1 MNRPLPIL
9 AILLGAAGLLPFLG
23 AGLAALGPQPQ
34 GDRAMMALVAYGAV
48 ILSFLGGVHWGF
60 ALQDSADR
68 GQRQRL
74 LLGVAPSLVGWVAL
88 LLAMAIQTEAGV
100 ALLAAGVLGTTI
112 VEARAQRAGLMPRG
126 YMALRYGLSGV
137 VIVVLVVVV
146 FLRLINAHI
155 TLW

>member
-1 MNRPLPIL
+1 MTRPLPIT
-9 AILLGAAGLLPFLG
+9 ATLLGAAGLLPFLG
-23 AGLAALGPQPQ
+23 AGLAALGPQ

-60 ALQDSADR
+60 ALQDPADR
-68 GQRQRL
+68 GQRPRL

-88 LLAMAIQTEAGV
+88 LLAMAVEAEAGL
-100 ALLAAGVLGTTI
+100 ALLVLGVLGATI

-126 YMALRYGLSGV
+126 YMALRYALSGV
-137 VIVVLVVVV
+137 VIVVLVVVL
-146 FLRLINAHI
+146 FLRLINAHV